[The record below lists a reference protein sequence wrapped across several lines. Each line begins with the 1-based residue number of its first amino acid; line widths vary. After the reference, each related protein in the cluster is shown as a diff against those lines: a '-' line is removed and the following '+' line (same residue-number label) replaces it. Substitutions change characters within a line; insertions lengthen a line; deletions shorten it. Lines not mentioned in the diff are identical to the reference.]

1 MISVDEP
8 RMKAAIERAK
18 ANGTTIGSA
27 DAFAAMDAATVF
39 NVEENV
45 WEQDDV
51 FELPATREEAL
62 PFICSDVYKN
72 LPRKADGTYPVGYSI
87 LVAVKNSKTGA
98 ESVKRFRPNQPC
110 NNIPAYK
117 WDEAQNAYVATGETF
132 GPKNAV
138 AQDVKLLGNQGARL
152 DYFLGKKVR
161 VSRLITGDQAVRK
174 GGVVVGIARKS
185 LPEFEVVTE

>member
-1 MISVDEP
+1 MISVDDP

-62 PFICSDVYKN
+62 PFICTDVYKN
-72 LPRKADGTYPVGYSI
+72 LPRKADGTCRLFYPCSC
-87 LVAVKNSKTGA
+87 
-98 ESVKRFRPNQPC
+98 EEC
-110 NNIPAYK
+110 
-117 WDEAQNAYVATGETF
+117 
-132 GPKNAV
+132 
-138 AQDVKLLGNQGARL
+138 QDWR
-152 DYFLGKKVR
+152 
-161 VSRLITGDQAVRK
+161 
-174 GGVVVGIARKS
+174 
-185 LPEFEVVTE
+185 